1 MEKEKFLRT
10 IKSLGYALIEDFRGF
25 LVDGCELI
33 EVPDDML
40 HMHIAFQEMAKI
52 PGWKYESGTGQNPT
66 IEYMRDKKAIYITKI
81 PDQSVKGLFQRTVG
95 YLTDVYSDIVEYK
108 GVKKP
113 EYEVIKQIA
122 LGMGY
127 DVDEYTLQEKT
138 ENSVKTP
145 VSITTYKGNIHV
157 RKSNIELN
165 PTRNLSEGDRPV
177 FGHNSKLIGFISKG
191 RFVSMNNY
199 KRYAVNQQDKA
210 DDSTNLDER
219 ES

>member
-1 MEKEKFLRT
+1 
-10 IKSLGYALIEDFRGF
+10 
-25 LVDGCELI
+25 
-33 EVPDDML
+33 
-40 HMHIAFQEMAKI
+40 
-52 PGWKYESGTGQNPT
+52 
-66 IEYMRDKKAIYITKI
+66 
-81 PDQSVKGLFQRTVG
+81 
-95 YLTDVYSDIVEYK
+95 
-108 GVKKP
+108 
-113 EYEVIKQIA
+113 
-122 LGMGY
+122 MGY